1 MDLVE
6 DFVKTRVVEQL
17 VVNVVVDVVCVVAV
31 VRTVEDDVVE
41 YGLLECVVGNVLSDV
56 PSNLNS
62 SRLKSG

>member
-1 MDLVE
+1 M
-6 DFVKTRVVEQL
+6 KTRVVEQL

-31 VRTVEDDVVE
+31 VRNVEDDVVE